1 MGKGMKHYTEDG
13 LYSGETH
20 KMDDGSLHTGK
31 THTKTS
37 KVVSHKKEGPFRMKG
52 YTYPGTSPVEKKVSW
67 EWDGKTH
74 YGDYIREDSKYVYAR
89 TVNGKIKKKPKK

>member
-37 KVVSHKKEGPFRMKG
+37 KVVSHKKGGPFEMNKSPFHKSKG
-52 YTYPGTSPVEKKVSW
+52 LWANMHAKRARGEAPAKPGDKNYP
-67 EWDGKTH
+67 KTLNI
-74 YGDYIREDSKYVYAR
+74 D
-89 TVNGKIKKKPKK
+89 